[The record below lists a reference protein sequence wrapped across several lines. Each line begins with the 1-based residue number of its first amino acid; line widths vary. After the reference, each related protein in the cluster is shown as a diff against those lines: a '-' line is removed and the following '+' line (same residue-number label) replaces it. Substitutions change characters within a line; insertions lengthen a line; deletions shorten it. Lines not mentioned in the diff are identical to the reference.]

1 MKVILLDNLKEL
13 GNKYDVKDVANGY
26 ARNFL
31 LPKGL
36 AKLATKPALLE
47 LEKLREIEKVKQEKG
62 LAKFQEIAKKLD
74 GQEIEISMKTGESG
88 ALYGSITTTKISE
101 VLNKKGFEIDKDQ
114 IVMKDP
120 IKGLGEF
127 DVTVKFPHNLET
139 NIKVVVSAKSK

>member
-1 MKVILLDNLKEL
+1 MKVILLDNIKEL

-47 LEKLREIEKVKQEKG
+47 LEKLREIEKEKQKKE
-62 LAKFQEIAKKLD
+62 LARFQEIAKKLE
-74 GQEIEISMKTGESG
+74 GQEIEIPMKTGEG
-88 ALYGSITTTKISE
+88 GMLYGAITANKISE
-101 VLNKKGFEIDKDQ
+101 VLKKQGFEVKKEQ
-114 IVMKDP
+114 IVLKDA

-127 DVTVKFPHNLET
+127 DIIIKFPHNLEA
-139 NIKVVVSAKSK
+139 NIKVIVAEEK